1 MTNTYSSDAEMPREG
16 ISEAEAPRK
25 SRGRPPKQPETAPS
39 LTTVKLLR
47 NINPGPEAGVP
58 KSEYDVLGRI
68 VKGKVIDLPAE
79 LARKLIKAKIAS
91 ADAAFD

>member
-1 MTNTYSSDAEMPREG
+1 MTDLNTSAATSN
-16 ISEAEAPRK
+16 
-25 SRGRPPKQPETAPS
+25 PENEDEKKAAATAPS
-39 LTTVKLLR
+39 AQAKPNAVKKITVKLLR
-47 NINPGPEAGVP
+47 NINPGPEADVP